1 MYFDAVEGTF
11 VNEDGEEVRVDVEDE
26 EEEELEDEEEEE
38 GEGNETPAV
47 SGIRGAHTITSRS
60 YGMYSSLG
68 KVFELTNMRVC
79 SLTATNNATS

>member
-26 EEEELEDEEEEE
+26 EEEELEDDDEEEEE

-60 YGMYSSLG
+60 WGMYSFLG
-68 KVFELTNMRVC
+68 KNF
-79 SLTATNNATS
+79 S